1 MQNEPMKTVISPEW
15 QKEAEI
21 ASASYRSAHTANA
34 VINNYIKGAEAY
46 ASSVE
51 RMLKD
56 EREILRLRY
65 NEVSK
70 NQKYS
75 RMSADAIAIS
85 NEIVLIDNFL
95 LKLTTLNPL

>member
-15 QKEAEI
+15 HKKAEELKRPSI
-21 ASASYRSAHTANA
+21 VENDSWLQ
-34 VINNYIKGAEAY
+34 GAEAY